1 MREKMKGMTLI
12 QKIDYLW
19 TYYKI
24 WLLVPVGIGFVIYMG
39 CSIYRAQTEN
49 VLVNAVVVG
58 STLQDTEDVSRDV
71 KKYMGKDGKHDV
83 VTLQTNIPDDNLGQ
97 ASTVALST
105 IVGARTVDVMICP
118 KNVYEHFSGQQ
129 AGSIPMKDMLGDKF
143 TQYGDIVQEDA
154 VVVSD
159 SQFMKDTLGI
169 PYEEVYMFVVANA
182 PHRKGVAQFVQYVL
196 DNL

>member
-24 WLLVPVGIGFVIYMG
+24 WLLVPIGIGFIIYMG

-58 STLQDTEDVSRDV
+58 SMLQDTEKVSRDV
-71 KKYMGKDGKHDV
+71 KNYMGKDGKHDV
-83 VTLQTNIPDDNLGQ
+83 VTLQTNIPDDNMGQ

-105 IVGARTVDVMICP
+105 IVGAKTVDVIVCP

-129 AGSIPMKDMLGDKF
+129 AGVIPMDEILGDKF
-143 TQYGDIVQEDA
+143 TQYGEIVQENA

-169 PYEEVYMFVVANA
+169 PYDEVYLFVVANA
-182 PHRKGVAQFVQYVL
+182 PHKEGAAQFVQYVL
-196 DNL
+196 ENL

>member
-58 STLQDTEDVSRDV
+58 STLQDTEELSQDV
-71 KKYMGKDGKHDV
+71 KKYIGKDGKNDV

-105 IVGARTVDVMICP
+105 IVGANTVDVIVCP

-129 AGSIPMKDMLGDKF
+129 AGAISMQEMLGDKF
-143 TQYGDIVQEDA
+143 TQYGDIVKEDA
-154 VVVSD
+154 VVVSN
-159 SQFMKDTLGI
+159 SQFMKEKLGI

-182 PHRKGVAQFVQYVL
+182 PHREGAAQFVQYVL